1 MVPGRS
7 AASASA
13 KRQQAAQGLEL
24 PLICRCQASAAP
36 SLMQPSA
43 RAPAV
48 PAVQVFQKLQQGS
61 EPGNPLVRQ
70 RWARLFLR
78 PSVDRVPDACE
89 LLLTAG
95 VGMLKAGAPAAH
107 IRGGQA

>member
-1 MVPGRS
+1 MAPGSLRQ
-7 AASASA
+7 SASS
-13 KRQQAAQGLEL
+13 KHQQAAQGLEL
-24 PLICRCQASAAP
+24 PLICRCQANAAP

-43 RAPAV
+43 RA

-107 IRGGQA
+107 VRGEWA